1 MVFTTTDDIFQ
12 EFTKFIENE
21 YLHDY
26 EEHFN
31 EQNEWDRHMIYDT
44 FAVIIAEPK
53 NITVDLMLTGIE
65 WIDDNYGEFDYNNN
79 MVACSMYGLMK
90 HLEEED
96 EKIFDNLF
104 FKFKFNG
111 LHSKIES
118 CEIIS
123 NIKFDRITALLN
135 KINEVDD
142 EKEEEEIDEKNKL
155 LIRLMKSMYPN
166 NPPMEVIEITC
177 KTKDDYINELFKII
191 DADDADTESDTDDDT
206 ESDTDDEKKVSSM
219 FELCEITGK
228 KNDDFINT
236 LFKII
241 DADDAG
247 DDDEKKKN
255 IKILDDMY

>member
-104 FKFKFNG
+104 FKF
-111 LHSKIES
+111 
-118 CEIIS
+118 
-123 NIKFDRITALLN
+123 N
-135 KINEVDD
+135 KYV
-142 EKEEEEIDEKNKL
+142 
-155 LIRLMKSMYPN
+155 Y
-166 NPPMEVIEITC
+166 
-177 KTKDDYINELFKII
+177 
-191 DADDADTESDTDDDT
+191 
-206 ESDTDDEKKVSSM
+206 
-219 FELCEITGK
+219 
-228 KNDDFINT
+228 
-236 LFKII
+236 
-241 DADDAG
+241 
-247 DDDEKKKN
+247 
-255 IKILDDMY
+255 